1 MEKQIYTV
9 EMEAARVIYK
19 ILTEFEKQLDNEEA
33 DSKLLDYKTW
43 KISET
48 RFFNYMQ
55 ILSDAGLIQGVTV
68 EDVPNGMYMTVRKP
82 KITLRGIEYL
92 VENGAMQTVSKIVN
106 KVADLTIG
114 VVTRRF
120 NPLTTE
126 IHILTTEIHIF
137 YTQTQIL

>member
-1 MEKQIYTV
+1 
-9 EMEAARVIYK
+9 
-19 ILTEFEKQLDNEEA
+19 
-33 DSKLLDYKTW
+33 
-43 KISET
+43 
-48 RFFNYMQ
+48 MQ

-68 EDVPNGMYMTVRKP
+68 EDGPNGMYMTVRKP

>member
-1 MEKQIYTV
+1 MEKQAYTV
-9 EMEAARVIYK
+9 EMEAAKAIYK

-33 DSKLLDYKTW
+33 DSKLLDYRTW

-55 ILSDAGLIQGVTV
+55 ILSDAGLVQGVTV
-68 EDVPNGMYMTVRKP
+68 EDGPNGMYMTVRKP

-114 VVTRRF
+114 VVTKK
-120 NPLTTE
+120 
-126 IHILTTEIHIF
+126 I
-137 YTQTQIL
+137 

>member
-1 MEKQIYTV
+1 MTIERRNDRMEKQAYTV
-9 EMEAARVIYK
+9 EMEAAKAIYK

-33 DSKLLDYKTW
+33 DSKLLDYRTW

-68 EDVPNGMYMTVRKP
+68 ED
-82 KITLRGIEYL
+82 
-92 VENGAMQTVSKIVN
+92 GAMQTVSKIVN

-114 VVTRRF
+114 VVTKK
-120 NPLTTE
+120 
-126 IHILTTEIHIF
+126 I
-137 YTQTQIL
+137 

>member
-9 EMEAARVIYK
+9 EMEAAKAIYK

-33 DSKLLDYKTW
+33 DSKLLDYKAW

-48 RFFNYMQ
+48 RFYNYMQ
-55 ILSDAGLIQGVTV
+55 ILSDAGLIQGITV
-68 EDVPNGMYMTVRKP
+68 EDGPNGMYMTVRKP

-92 VENGAMQTVSKIVN
+92 VENGAMQIVSKLAD

-114 VVTRRF
+114 VITKK
-120 NPLTTE
+120 
-126 IHILTTEIHIF
+126 I
-137 YTQTQIL
+137 

>member
-1 MEKQIYTV
+1 MEKQAYTV
-9 EMEAARVIYK
+9 EMEAAKAIYK

-33 DSKLLDYKTW
+33 DSKLLDYRTW

-68 EDVPNGMYMTVRKP
+68 EDGPNGMYMTVRKP

-114 VVTRRF
+114 VVTRSF

-126 IHILTTEIHIF
+126 IHIFH
-137 YTQTQIL
+137 TQTQISQSFQP